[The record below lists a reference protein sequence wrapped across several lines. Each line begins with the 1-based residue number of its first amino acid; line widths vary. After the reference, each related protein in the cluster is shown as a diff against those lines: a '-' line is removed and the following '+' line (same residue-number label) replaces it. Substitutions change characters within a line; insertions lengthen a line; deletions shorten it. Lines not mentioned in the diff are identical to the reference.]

1 MSKNTDTV
9 IRSLDASV
17 IYYKSRQEGQIQKY
31 LSMKDAYIRQKKFV
45 ESMKDDDPN
54 RKIQLSEKQRL
65 EKEYI
70 DYMNNTLL
78 QMTQENNFKLPKCS
92 SKTTEGTSNLSL
104 SLMWMELQGILK
116 KKDKFTRDEKCSYS
130 DVCMNVTFNSDVFGM
145 TDKYIRDKDGR
156 WIKHGKIK
164 TSVIDSG
171 RLRKL
176 IYKNGFWINGRHYV
190 DYQRSGAKSR
200 IGNDLFIME
209 EYLEHMT
216 DWMNLGLD
224 FNIPKEYKT
233 KKPDS
238 SDIKYE
244 KVDLVSV
251 RSYQSLASSSIIGTV
266 NIDPESILLVDD
278 VEGTFTMDCN
288 VVRSKSYVIEDG
300 KSSKRLEACKENYT
314 QYTDCF
320 DGQSLVDESVFS
332 ENTFYHRDRNGV
344 TKESYRG
351 KGFLLLRNRYFK
363 SAGFN
368 TKIQGFFQSAEA
380 GKYLK
385 KCTDKDGN
393 VYYMTQDRFGDEF
406 DTRNIKIITTKN
418 SVKIFKEPFKSA
430 IIRGQ
435 LGYSK
440 KEMMNLSE
448 KECDHL
454 IWKWYKKA
462 ILPVFGVCKYEKE
475 SKFNGGDYQQMA
487 YQINNSLNF
496 SYKDM
501 HEMCSP
507 MLDHMKLLKNHPAFM
522 REYLHSRKSY
532 REAMMS
538 ELLSLNND
546 ITYTKMYDDF
556 LKTQL
561 QSIRK
566 KLYKGKALIENAD
579 YAIMAGNPY
588 EMLLLAAGG
597 LKTKS
602 VVDASGKKHLIAES
616 VTDSREHDD
625 KRQFEVY
632 CCKFENGREL
642 YGFRNPHICEA
653 NAAYLVNTWH
663 DEYKWFNFT
672 ENIIAVS
679 FTGYGAFLSPVL
691 NGADTDS
698 DSMLVGDNRL
708 ILSKVIQ
715 SKQDSDKLIPINEIE
730 QEPVNRLFTEESL
743 AEIDA
748 KLSNDYIGRIVN
760 LAQVIQSCY
769 WHIYNSGTDVQ
780 KKQLRT
786 IYDDLC
792 ILEVLSNVAIDNAKR
807 RYAVSIK
814 KELSRIQHRAYLT
827 ERSAVIDGEVIAET
841 IKVPKPSISQSAK
854 LRLEDYEG
862 KLADGGCSEE
872 QKKELENKIDRILY
886 KSMYI
891 VKKPVFMSKLKSS
904 SKQRIN
910 REAEDIEQT
919 EQEQYKENDRMRPD
933 SSYIHFDTPMDFM
946 YDIISKFRMTSA
958 NRAKDKKTADIIDV
972 LKPLE
977 KGQKAQKYVIDSIV
991 RWTLEFIKQ
1000 EQAAR
1005 MNAKSK
1011 EDADARLSV
1020 ISGNAVNKF
1029 RKYKVTENEIIT
1041 LIKKCY
1047 DDHTKARSDET
1058 VHKIDERLAE
1068 HKAKARLLGW
1078 LYEAHREKFL
1088 NVFKQ
1093 GICGE
1098 YEYLKEVPE
1107 DYKKGIN
1114 EEIYELYNK
1123 RYIIIKGTGT
1133 GVRKA
1138 V

>member
-17 IYYKSRQEGQIQKY
+17 IYYKSRPENQIQKY
-31 LSMKDAYIRQKKFV
+31 LSMKDAYIRQKKIA
-45 ESMKDDDPN
+45 ESLKDDDPDKKN
-54 RKIQLSEKQRL
+54 QILEKEKL
-65 EKEYI
+65 KKEYI
-70 DYMNNTLL
+70 DYMNDILMT
-78 QMTQENNFKLPKCS
+78 MTQENDFKLPKCS
-92 SKTTEGTSNLSL
+92 SKTTEGTSNMSL
-104 SLMWMELQGILK
+104 SLMRMELQGILK

-130 DVCMNVTFNSDVFGM
+130 DVCINVTFNSDVFGM
-145 TDKYIRDKDGR
+145 TDKYIRDKNGK

-164 TSVIDSG
+164 TSVIDSSK
-171 RLRKL
+171 LRKL
-176 IYKNGFWINGRHYV
+176 IYKNGFWMNGRHYV

-209 EYLEHMT
+209 EYCEHMT

-233 KKPDS
+233 KKPDP

-278 VEGTFTMDCN
+278 VEGTYTMECN
-288 VVRSKSYVIEDG
+288 VVRSKPYVNEDG
-300 KSSKRLEACKENYT
+300 KSSKHLEACKENYT

-320 DGQSLVDESVFS
+320 DGQSLVDESVFN
-332 ENTFYHRDRNGV
+332 ENIFYHRNKNGV
-344 TKESYRG
+344 TKESYKK

-368 TKIQGFFQSAEA
+368 TKIQEFFQSDEA
-380 GKYLK
+380 RKYLK
-385 KCTDKDGN
+385 KSTDKDGN
-393 VYYMTQDRFGDEF
+393 IYYMAQDRFGDKF
-406 DTRNIKIITTKN
+406 DTRDIKIITTKN

-440 KEMMNLSE
+440 KTMMNLSS

-462 ILPVFGVCKYEKE
+462 VSPVFGICKYEKE

-487 YQINNSLNF
+487 YQIDNSLNF
-496 SYKDM
+496 SYGDM
-501 HEMCSP
+501 QKMCSP
-507 MLDHMKLLKNHPAFM
+507 MLHHMTLLKNHPAFM
-522 REYLHSRKSY
+522 REYLHSTKSY

-538 ELLSLNND
+538 ELLAVNND
-546 ITYTKMYDDF
+546 ISYTKMYDDF

-566 KLYKGKALIENAD
+566 KLYQGKALIENAD
-579 YAIMAGNPY
+579 YAIMVGNPY

-602 VVDASGKKHLIAES
+602 AADASGKKHLIAES
-616 VTDSREHDD
+616 IMNNDGHDSN
-625 KRQFEVY
+625 RQFEVY
-632 CCKFENGREL
+632 CKKFGDGKEL

-653 NAAYLVNTWH
+653 NAAYLINTWH

-698 DSMLVGDNRL
+698 DSILVGDNKL

-715 SKQDSDKLIPINEIE
+715 AKKDSDKLIPINEIE
-730 QEPVNRLFTEESL
+730 QEPVNRLLTEESL
-743 AEIDA
+743 AEIDS

-769 WHIYNSGTDVQ
+769 WHIYNSGTDTQ

-814 KELSRIQHRAYLT
+814 KELNRIQHRAYLT
-827 ERSAVIDGEVIAET
+827 QTGAVIEGTAIAET
-841 IKVPKPSISQSAK
+841 VKVPKPSISQAAK
-854 LRLEDYEG
+854 LRLEDYEE
-862 KLADGGCSEE
+862 KLADRDLSEE
-872 QKKELENKIDRILY
+872 QKEELETKIDRIVY

-891 VKKPVFMSKLKSS
+891 VKKPVFMSKLKSR

-910 REAEDIEQT
+910 REAEGIEQT
-919 EQEQYKENDRMRPD
+919 EQEQYKENDRIRQD
-933 SSYIHFDTPMDFM
+933 NSYIHFDTPMDFM
-946 YDIISKFRMTSA
+946 HDIISKFRVTSA
-958 NRAKDKKTADIIDV
+958 DKAKGRKTVDIIDV

-991 RWTLEFIKQ
+991 KWTLEFMKQ

-1011 EDADARLSV
+1011 EDADSRLNV
-1020 ISGNAVNKF
+1020 ISDNAVNKF
-1029 RKYKVTENEIIT
+1029 KKYKVTESEIIT

-1047 DDHTKARSDET
+1047 DDHIKSRSQES
-1058 VHKIDERLAE
+1058 VHKIDERLAG
-1068 HKAKARLLGW
+1068 HKAKAKMLGW

-1088 NVFKQ
+1088 SVFKHS
-1093 GICGE
+1093 IYGE

-1107 DYKKGIN
+1107 DYIQGMN
-1114 EEIYELYNK
+1114 EDIYELYNK
-1123 RYIIIKGTGT
+1123 RYIIIKKTAADIK
-1133 GVRKA
+1133 KA